1 MPAERLTM
9 RKIREILRM
18 NALGLSTRQIGH
30 SLQVA
35 RSSVGEYLKRAAAAG
50 LSWPLPEE
58 LDEMCFVKHYS
69 PKKSSQNPHEPMGKY
84 SYLFCRMSA
93 FFIR

>member
-50 LSWPLPEE
+50 LSWPLPEA
-58 LDEMCFVKHYS
+58 LDETAIERRLFPTGPRLEIQRMYIHF
-69 PKKSSQNPHEPMGKY
+69 PPIGALGGLSSK
-84 SYLFCRMSA
+84 
-93 FFIR
+93 